1 MKETKRLIDM
11 YLGNV
16 MLNELFK
23 QNFIAVSR
31 ARREHGYFVL
41 AKTQGVGGMINFT
54 VSLRVERSTATLFWQ
69 SPF

>member
-23 QNFIAVSR
+23 QKFTAVSR

-41 AKTQGVGGMINFT
+41 AIPILGMGKFILKKKQAPNT
-54 VSLRVERSTATLFWQ
+54 MLGALT
-69 SPF
+69 